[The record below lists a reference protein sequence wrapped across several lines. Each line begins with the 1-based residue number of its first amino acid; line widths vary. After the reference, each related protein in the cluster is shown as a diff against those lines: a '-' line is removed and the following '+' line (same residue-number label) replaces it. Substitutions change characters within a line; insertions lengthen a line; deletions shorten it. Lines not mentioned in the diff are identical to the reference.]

1 MGLLDQLVTFERD
14 ERKRLYHYFKTLSQ
28 VIRDCPWAHP
38 ILRAEREK
46 WDWAL
51 NFLEENIDYGSSSG
65 YGAAGAPG
73 MRMSNDTTTTSA
85 LYRTSSVSTAIEGAR
100 VFLDVGGEGRNDA
113 GESEGGAGRG
123 FGGDEAEG
131 DEAEGDEAEGDEAEG
146 DEAEGD
152 EAEGDEAEGGRD
164 EGEDDDLPLDAP
176 PSGPDVSIAPED
188 GAVPDGRVHR
198 NTSAVKLRRSAT
210 TDSPPPEDLA
220 TD

>member
-1 MGLLDQLVTFERD
+1 MLGSGFNDTVGLLDQLVTFERD

-131 DEAEGDEAEGDEAEG
+131 DEAEG
-146 DEAEGD
+146 
-152 EAEGDEAEGGRD
+152 GRD